1 VSTATPEVHTAASEV
16 AATTA
21 KMPPAATSE
30 ATTGIGT
37 RDGHHQQRR
46 NGRRE

>member
-1 VSTATPEVHTAASEV
+1 VCAAASEVHTAASEV

-21 KMPPAATSE
+21 KMPAATSE
-30 ATTGIGT
+30 ATAGVGT
-37 RDGHHQQRR
+37 RDWHHQQSR